1 MQDDRR
7 VPPSAEVVIQALK
20 PVAAAGNPVA
30 VDLIARLV
38 AAENPQAEV
47 IAIAAEGRAFFA
59 QLREAWEALPEPVRA
74 AIEAMAADRHGAN

>member
-30 VDLIARLV
+30 IDLIARLV
-38 AAENPQAEV
+38 AADNPQAEV
-47 IAIAAEGRAFFA
+47 RAIEAEARAFFA
-59 QLREAWEALPEPVRA
+59 QLQEAWDALSESVRA
-74 AIEAMAADRHGAN
+74 AIEAMTAGGPGAN